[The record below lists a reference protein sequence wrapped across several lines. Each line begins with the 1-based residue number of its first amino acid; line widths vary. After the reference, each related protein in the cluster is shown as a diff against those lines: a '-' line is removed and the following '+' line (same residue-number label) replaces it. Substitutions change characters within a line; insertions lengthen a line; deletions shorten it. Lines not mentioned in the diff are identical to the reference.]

1 MSVLADADRQAET
14 AWARISYIWCDVSRA
29 VVSGVPDRMV
39 LARQTGGKDRGQ
51 HEANINTPSLL
62 ISLIELSQMFM
73 SVHYY
78 QRELT
83 VLWEVMCSG
92 EGCSPSCQYY
102 DDPSCQADLQ
112 RHPGSGG
119 ATSSGSR
126 SGTSPSWWRP
136 RRVRRR

>member
-14 AWARISYIWCDVSRA
+14 AWARISYIWCDVSHSVA
-29 VVSGVPDRMV
+29 SGAPDRMV
-39 LARQTGGKDRGQ
+39 LARQTSGKDRGQ
-51 HEANINTPSLL
+51 PEAINTHFLL
-62 ISLIELSQMFM
+62 ISLIKLSQMFM

-78 QRELT
+78 QRELN
-83 VLWEVMCSG
+83 VLWEVMCGG
-92 EGCSPSCQYY
+92 EGWSPSCQYY
-102 DDPSCQADLQ
+102 DDPSCQADLR

-136 RRVRRR
+136 RRMRRR